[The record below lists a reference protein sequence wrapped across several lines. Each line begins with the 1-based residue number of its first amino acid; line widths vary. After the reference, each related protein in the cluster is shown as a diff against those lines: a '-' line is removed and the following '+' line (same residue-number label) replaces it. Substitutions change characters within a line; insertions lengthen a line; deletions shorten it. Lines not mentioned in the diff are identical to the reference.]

1 MRITFTQS
9 GGFAGLM
16 KHCRVDTAALEREER
31 AQVEALVVAA
41 GWTESWQRFSE
52 GRDRFQYEITIE
64 RETTVHVV
72 CDDSCVPPEARPLV
86 AYLKE
91 HATPP

>member
-1 MRITFTQS
+1 MLISFTQS
-9 GGFAGLM
+9 GGFAGLL
-16 KHCRVDTAALEREER
+16 KRCRIDTAALDPDERTR
-31 AQVEALVVAA
+31 VESLVVAA
-41 GWTESWQRFSE
+41 GWTASWEKFSE
-52 GRDRFQYEITIE
+52 GRDRFQYEIAIE

-91 HATPP
+91 HAK

>member
-1 MRITFTQS
+1 MWISFTQS
-9 GGFAGLM
+9 GGFAGLV